1 MSNDIVIKATIGVET
16 RRSKVAIGDS
26 GPDELYPLI
35 IAEVS
40 RVFNASVSNISF
52 YYTDPEGSNCAF
64 VATTLDDAL
73 ACSASD
79 MSMLKLF
86 AGSDVKVADLSP
98 LVTQN
103 DEDEL
108 EGDISLEYVECGT
121 DTAPS
126 PESLALPQSSEPG
139 TVPQSS
145 ELGTASALSPQ
156 STVALCEKMGKLV
169 LRVEKEMNAKLLQG
183 ELPTWTGPQYKSL
196 TEACSYN
203 FANGKY
209 VCASEVKIYGIQ
221 DGTENAFPLAR
232 VSLTHRGMRLK
243 AYATEQP
250 KPQRR

>member
-1 MSNDIVIKATIGVET
+1 MSNGIVIKATIGVET
-16 RRSKVAIGDS
+16 RRSKVAIGDY

-52 YYTDPEGSNCAF
+52 SYTDPEGSNCVF
-64 VATTLDDAL
+64 DERTLDDAL
-73 ACSASD
+73 ACSGSD

-86 AGSDVKVADLSP
+86 ADSDVQVADLSP

-108 EGDISLEYVECGT
+108 EADTTISLEYVECGT

-145 ELGTASALSPQ
+145 EPGTASALSPQ
-156 STVALCEKMGKLV
+156 STVALCEKMGQLV
-169 LRVEKEMNAKLLQG
+169 SRVDKEMNAMLLQG
-183 ELPTWTGPQYKSL
+183 DPP
-196 TEACSYN
+196 
-203 FANGKY
+203 
-209 VCASEVKIYGIQ
+209 
-221 DGTENAFPLAR
+221 P
-232 VSLTHRGMRLK
+232 RGQGSN
-243 AYATEQP
+243 TNV
-250 KPQRR
+250 